1 MSREGRKE
9 LLFKAAFKLFVTK
22 QFDGVSISDIEKET
36 GLTRG
41 AVFYYAETKRDLYEM
56 VMRHYL
62 VERQNVRRKVQH
74 PVQCTLLE
82 YIDYYI
88 DGVKNTMDIIVS
100 IIDASERDRASRAYL
115 TTLMQV
121 SGMFPDFKKEN
132 NKNIQR
138 DITRW
143 KNVIKLAIEKGEVK
157 DDIDVS
163 AVARQFVCLFYGS
176 SFADSFSRGLDIKLL
191 RKQMLLLYNF
201 IKKG

>member
-9 LLFKAAFKLFVTK
+9 LLFKSAFKLFVTK

-62 VERQNVRRKVQH
+62 VECQNVRRKVQH
-74 PVQCTLLE
+74 PVKCTLLE

-88 DGVKNTMDIIVS
+88 DSVKNNMDIIVS

-121 SGMFPDFKKEN
+121 SGMFPEYKKEN
-132 NKNIQR
+132 
-138 DITRW
+138 
-143 KNVIKLAIEKGEVK
+143 
-157 DDIDVS
+157 
-163 AVARQFVCLFYGS
+163 
-176 SFADSFSRGLDIKLL
+176 
-191 RKQMLLLYNF
+191 
-201 IKKG
+201 KKMI

>member
-41 AVFYYAETKRDLYEM
+41 AVFYYADTKRDLYEM

-62 VERQNVRRKVQH
+62 VERQDVRRKVQH

-82 YIDYYI
+82 YIDHYI
-88 DGVKNTMDIIVS
+88 DGVKKTMDAIVS

-121 SGMFPDFKKEN
+121 S
-132 NKNIQR
+132 
-138 DITRW
+138 TR
-143 KNVIKLAIEKGEVK
+143 
-157 DDIDVS
+157 S
-163 AVARQFVCLFYGS
+163 VCLPPPS
-176 SFADSFSRGLDIKLL
+176 
-191 RKQMLLLYNF
+191 
-201 IKKG
+201 